1 MNFRETCIEFNNL
14 SKKKKVSNNGVPLR
28 AVMIY
33 NIICKEK
40 KELSLKDIEH
50 KFYDYYRSIV
60 PNASISRCVNVLKKL
75 GLIFKQEDDMDTRQ
89 KIVRL
94 TYNGNQIK
102 HKLIL
107 QTGLSN
113 ERKNNDWQSND
124 GTCEEANLTK
134 KAYTRQ

>member
-1 MNFRETCIEFNNL
+1 MNFRELCVEFTNL
-14 SKKKKVSNNGVPLR
+14 SKRKKVSNNGVPLR

-75 GLIFKQEDDMDTRQ
+75 GLIFKQEDDIDTRQ
-89 KIVRL
+89 KIVKL

-113 ERKNNDWQSND
+113 ERKNNDW
-124 GTCEEANLTK
+124 
-134 KAYTRQ
+134 

>member
-75 GLIFKQEDDMDTRQ
+75 GLIFKQENEMDTRQ

-94 TYNGNQIK
+94 THNGNQIK

-113 ERKNNDWQSND
+113 ERKNNDW
-124 GTCEEANLTK
+124 
-134 KAYTRQ
+134 

>member
-1 MNFRETCIEFNNL
+1 MNFRQTCIEFNNL

-60 PNASISRCVNVLKKL
+60 PNASISRCVNVLKQL

-107 QTGLSN
+107 QTGLSD
-113 ERKNNDWQSND
+113 ERKNN
-124 GTCEEANLTK
+124 E
-134 KAYTRQ
+134 